1 MSRNQKKPMAA
12 GFKRLFNSKKGKQI
26 FPRALKSELQFESF
40 LPFVSLQADDKTI
53 LTRGGELIQCIR
65 VEGINS
71 MTASDREITLL
82 KEAVAELLA
91 QQGERYSVYI
101 HKISRPFKAYLA
113 PIEADSFA
121 KEVDAAWAEIVTGR
135 KLRDKTL
142 TICIVNRP
150 AGLLGTL
157 SAGDKIKEIFSRSR
171 KKDALQAFVSNKAQ
185 RMGELDETVG
195 VVVASLG
202 HMNARVLTGASGE
215 LVGFLEGI
223 GTGIELPAYPSNE
236 LGILARSICN
246 YRPTF
251 RGTRVHVTG
260 GVVPNRVGHVFT
272 IKNYPTGTF
281 PGMFDELNLPIDMVI
296 TNSFVPISDDRASE
310 LIRRNLEQRRGSGD
324 AAETD
329 QEKLREGRNKVA
341 SGLETLGSHH
351 MTVAIYAEDEKTLA
365 RAAADVRQI
374 AQETGTKIITEA
386 FAGQGHYFAQWPGN
400 ATYRARTGLISNQVF
415 AGMAA
420 LHRTPTGLTGDLLPW
435 RTPLTVFPTPEKSGF
450 LFSFHPAGEQDK
462 EPPAGHTVIFGP
474 SSGGKSVLISFLMT
488 QAQRIGA
495 RVFAFDY
502 LRGLEVQ
509 IEALGGS
516 YTTISPH
523 KPTGLN
529 PLFAETDMAGQAWL
543 SDWLTSLLNRTE
555 RPLSPVQ
562 TQQLHDAVVQT
573 ATAPDHLR
581 NFDRFPSL
589 FGYVDDNG
597 DLEQRVREWA
607 PGGRYGWVFGHNETD
622 NFALDQNVMGFDMTA
637 VLDSDNEKERTA
649 ILGYIFQRLE
659 RKLQDRHPT
668 IIVID
673 EAWNALGTEYFA
685 DKLERWLV
693 TARKLNAVVVMV
705 TQFPSQLEKSK
716 AGSAILQGVQTQIL
730 IPNRA
735 ASADSYAALQLNER
749 EMGIVLGP
757 PAGSRLALIRN
768 DLASVVVDVNLG
780 ALGESLKILG
790 GSKTGRAALDDY
802 RKRAEKKEV
811 TA

>member
-1 MSRNQKKPMAA
+1 MSRNQKKAMTA
-12 GFKRLFNSKKGKQI
+12 GFKRLFNSKQGKKV
-26 FPRALKSELQFESF
+26 FPRAMKDELQFEAF
-40 LPFVSLQADDKTI
+40 LPFVSLQADDKSV

-65 VEGINS
+65 VDGLNS
-71 MTASDREITLL
+71 MTSSDREITLL
-82 KEAVAELLA
+82 KEAIAELLA
-91 QQGERYSVYI
+91 QQGERYAVYV
-101 HKISRPFKAYLA
+101 HKISRPFKVSLTG
-113 PIEADSFA
+113 IETDGFA
-121 KEVDAAWAEIVTGR
+121 KEVDTAWAEVVAGR

-142 TICIVNRP
+142 TISIINRP
-150 AGLLGTL
+150 AGLFGSL
-157 SAGDKIKEIFSRSR
+157 SAGDKLKEIFSRSR
-171 KKDALQAFVSNKAQ
+171 KKDALQSFIANKAE
-185 RMGELDETVG
+185 RLNELDETVG
-195 VVVASLG
+195 VVLATLG
-202 HMNARVLTGASGE
+202 HLNARVLTGASGE

-223 GTGIELPAYPSNE
+223 GTGIELPAFPSNDM
-236 LGILARSICN
+236 GVLARSICN
-246 YRPTF
+246 YRTTF

-260 GVVPNRVGHVFT
+260 GVVSNRVGHVFT

-296 TNSFVPISDDRASE
+296 TNSFVPISDDKASE

-329 QEKLREGRNKVA
+329 QQMLREGRNKVS
-341 SGLETLGSHH
+341 SGLETLGYHH
-351 MTVAIYAEDEKTLA
+351 MTVAIYAEDEKILA

-400 ATYRARTGLISNQVF
+400 ATYRARTGLVSNQVF

-435 RTPLTVFPTPEKSGF
+435 RTPMTVFPTPEKSGF
-450 LFSFHPAGEQDK
+450 LFSFHPAGEADK

-488 QAQRIGA
+488 QAQRVGA
-495 RVFAFDY
+495 RIFAFDY

-529 PLFAETDMAGQAWL
+529 PLYAETDMAGQAWL
-543 SDWLTSLLNRTE
+543 SEWLTALLNRTD

-562 TQQLHDAVVQT
+562 TQQLHDAVVET
-573 ATAPDHLR
+573 AKAPNHLR
-581 NFDRFPSL
+581 NFNGFPSL
-589 FGYVDDNG
+589 FRHLDDSG
-597 DLEQRVREWA
+597 DLEQRVREWG
-607 PGGRYGWVFGHNETD
+607 PGGRYGWVFGGNETD

-659 RKLQDRHPT
+659 RKLQDRRPT

-685 DKLERWLV
+685 DKLEKWLV

-716 AGSAILQGVQTQIL
+716 AGAAILQGVQTQIL

-735 ASADSYAALQLNER
+735 ASADNYAALQLNDR
-749 EMGIVLGP
+749 EMGMVLGAP
-757 PAGSRLALIRN
+757 TGSRLALIRN
-768 DLASVVVDVNLG
+768 ASASVVVDVNLG

-802 RKRAEKKEV
+802 RQRADKKEV
-811 TA
+811 NA

>member
-1 MSRNQKKPMAA
+1 MSRNQKKAMTA
-12 GFKRLFNSKKGKQI
+12 GFKRLFNSKQGKKV
-26 FPRALKSELQFESF
+26 FPRAMKDELQFEAF

-65 VEGINS
+65 VDGLNS
-71 MTASDREITLL
+71 MTSSDREITLL
-82 KEAVAELLA
+82 KEAIAELLA
-91 QQGERYSVYI
+91 QQGERYAVYV
-101 HKISRPFKAYLA
+101 HKISRPFKVSLTG
-113 PIEADSFA
+113 IETDGFA
-121 KEVDAAWAEIVTGR
+121 KEVDTAWAEVVAGR

-142 TICIVNRP
+142 TISIINRP
-150 AGLLGTL
+150 AGLLGSL
-157 SAGDKIKEIFSRSR
+157 SAGDKLKEIFSRSR
-171 KKDALQAFVSNKAQ
+171 KKDALQSFIANKAE
-185 RMGELDETVG
+185 RLNELDETVG
-195 VVVASLG
+195 VVLATLG
-202 HMNARVLTGASGE
+202 HLNARVLTGVSGE

-223 GTGIELPAYPSNE
+223 GTGIELPAFPSNDM
-236 LGILARSICN
+236 GVLARSICN
-246 YRPTF
+246 YRTTF

-260 GVVPNRVGHVFT
+260 GVVSNRVGHVFT

-296 TNSFVPISDDRASE
+296 TNSFVPISDDKASE

-329 QEKLREGRNKVA
+329 QQMLREGRNKVS
-341 SGLETLGSHH
+341 SGLETLGYHH
-351 MTVAIYAEDEKTLA
+351 MTVAIYAEDEKILA

-400 ATYRARTGLISNQVF
+400 ATYRARTGLVSNQVF

-420 LHRTPTGLTGDLLPW
+420 LHRTSTGLTGDLLPW
-435 RTPLTVFPTPEKSGF
+435 RTPITVFPTPEKSGF
-450 LFSFHPAGEQDK
+450 LFSFHPAGEADK

-488 QAQRIGA
+488 QAQRVGA
-495 RVFAFDY
+495 RIFAFDY

-529 PLFAETDMAGQAWL
+529 PLYAETDLAGQAWL
-543 SDWLTSLLNRTE
+543 SEWLTSLLNRTD

-562 TQQLHDAVVQT
+562 TQQLHDAVVET
-573 ATAPDHLR
+573 AKAPDHLR
-581 NFDRFPSL
+581 NFNGFPAL
-589 FGYVDDNG
+589 FRHLDDSG
-597 DLEQRVREWA
+597 DLEQRVREWG

-659 RKLQDRHPT
+659 RKLQDRRPT

-685 DKLERWLV
+685 DKLEKWLV

-716 AGSAILQGVQTQIL
+716 AGAAILQGVQTQIL

-735 ASADSYAALQLNER
+735 ASADNYAALQLNDR
-749 EMGIVLGP
+749 ELGMVLGAP
-757 PAGSRLALIRN
+757 TGSRLALIRN
-768 DLASVVVDVNLG
+768 ASASVVVDVNLD

-790 GSKTGRAALDDY
+790 GSKTGRAALDEY
-802 RKRAEKKEV
+802 RQSADKKEV
-811 TA
+811 NA

>member
-1 MSRNQKKPMAA
+1 MSRNQKKAMTA
-12 GFKRLFNSKKGKQI
+12 GFKRLFNSKQGKKV
-26 FPRALKSELQFESF
+26 FPRAMKDELQFEAF

-65 VEGINS
+65 VDGLNS
-71 MTASDREITLL
+71 MTSSDREITLL
-82 KEAVAELLA
+82 KEAIAELLA
-91 QQGERYSVYI
+91 QQGERYAVYV
-101 HKISRPFKAYLA
+101 HKISRPFKVSLTG
-113 PIEADSFA
+113 IETDGFA
-121 KEVDAAWAEIVTGR
+121 KEVDTAWAEVVAGR

-142 TICIVNRP
+142 TISIINRP
-150 AGLLGTL
+150 AGLLGSL
-157 SAGDKIKEIFSRSR
+157 SAGDKLKEIFSRSR
-171 KKDALQAFVSNKAQ
+171 KKDALQSFIANKAE
-185 RMGELDETVG
+185 RLNELDETVG
-195 VVVASLG
+195 VVLATLG
-202 HMNARVLTGASGE
+202 HLNARVLTGVSGE

-223 GTGIELPAYPSNE
+223 GTGIELPAFPSNDM
-236 LGILARSICN
+236 GVLARSICN
-246 YRPTF
+246 YRTTF

-260 GVVPNRVGHVFT
+260 GVVSNRVGHVFT

-296 TNSFVPISDDRASE
+296 TNSFVPISDDKASE

-329 QEKLREGRNKVA
+329 QQMLREGRNKVS
-341 SGLETLGSHH
+341 SGLETLGYHH
-351 MTVAIYAEDEKTLA
+351 MTVAIYAEDEKILA

-400 ATYRARTGLISNQVF
+400 ATYRARTGLVSNQVF

-435 RTPLTVFPTPEKSGF
+435 RTPITVFPTPEKSGF
-450 LFSFHPAGEQDK
+450 LFSFHPAGEADK

-488 QAQRIGA
+488 QAQRVGA
-495 RVFAFDY
+495 RIFAFDY

-529 PLFAETDMAGQAWL
+529 PLYAETDLAGQAWL
-543 SDWLTSLLNRTE
+543 SEWLTSLLNRTD

-562 TQQLHDAVVQT
+562 TQQLHDAVVET
-573 ATAPDHLR
+573 AKAPDHLR
-581 NFDRFPSL
+581 NFNGFPAL
-589 FGYVDDNG
+589 FRHLDDSG
-597 DLEQRVREWA
+597 DLEQRVREWG

-659 RKLQDRHPT
+659 RKLQDRRPT

-685 DKLERWLV
+685 DKLEKWLV

-716 AGSAILQGVQTQIL
+716 AGAAILQGVQTQIL

-735 ASADSYAALQLNER
+735 ASADNYAALQLNDR
-749 EMGIVLGP
+749 ELGMVLGAP
-757 PAGSRLALIRN
+757 TGSRLALIRN
-768 DLASVVVDVNLG
+768 ASASVVVDVNLD

-790 GSKTGRAALDDY
+790 GSKTGRAALDEY
-802 RKRAEKKEV
+802 RQSADKKEV
-811 TA
+811 NA

>member
-1 MSRNQKKPMAA
+1 MSRNQKKAMPA
-12 GFKRLFNSKKGKQI
+12 GFKRLFSSQHGKMV
-26 FPRALKSELQFESF
+26 FPRAMKDELQFDAF
-40 LPFVSLQADDKTI
+40 LPFVSLQADDKTV

-65 VEGINS
+65 VDGLNS
-71 MTASDREITLL
+71 MTSSDRDIILL
-82 KEAVAELLA
+82 KDAVAEILA

-101 HKISRPFKAYLA
+101 HKISRPFKVSLTD
-113 PIEADSFA
+113 IEAEGFA
-121 KEVDAAWAEIVTGR
+121 QEVDAAWKDVVAGR
-135 KLRDKTL
+135 VLRDKTL
-142 TICIVNRP
+142 TISIINRP
-150 AGLLGTL
+150 AGLLGSL
-157 SAGDKIKEIFSRSR
+157 SAGDKLKELFSRSR
-171 KKDALQAFVSNKAQ
+171 KKDALQAFIANRAE
-185 RMGELDETVG
+185 RLTDLDETVG
-195 VVVASLG
+195 VVLATLG
-202 HMNARVLTGASGE
+202 HLSARVLTGASGE

-223 GTGIELPAYPSNE
+223 GTGVELPAFPSNE

-251 RGTRVHVTG
+251 RGTRVHVSG
-260 GVVPNRVGHVFT
+260 GVVSNRVGHVFT

-329 QEKLREGRNKVA
+329 QDKLREGRNRVA
-341 SGLETLGSHH
+341 SGLETLGYHH

-374 AQETGTKIITEA
+374 AQENGTKIITEA

-400 ATYRARTGLISNQVF
+400 ATYRARTGLVSNHVF

-420 LHRTPTGLTGDLLPW
+420 LHRSPTGLTGDVLPW
-435 RTPLTVFPTPEKSGF
+435 ATPLTVFPTPEKSGY
-450 LFSFHPAGEQDK
+450 LFSFHPTGEADK

-488 QAQRIGA
+488 QAQRVGA

-529 PLFAETDMAGQAWL
+529 PLYAERDTAGQAWL
-543 SDWLTSLLNRTE
+543 SEWLTALLNRPE

-562 TQQLHDAVVQT
+562 TQQLHNAVVET
-573 ATAPDHLR
+573 ARAPDHLR
-581 NFDRFPSL
+581 NFNGFPSL
-589 FGYVDDNG
+589 FSHLDDSG

-607 PGGRYGWVFGHNETD
+607 PAGRYGWVFGNNEVD
-622 NFALDQNVMGFDMTA
+622 NFALDKNVMGFDMTA

-673 EAWNALGTEYFA
+673 EAWNALATEYFA
-685 DKLERWLV
+685 DKLEKWLV

-716 AGSAILQGVQTQIL
+716 AGAAILQGVQTQIL
-730 IPNRA
+730 IPNRR
-735 ASADSYAALQLNER
+735 ASPDNYAALHLNDR
-749 EMGIVLGP
+749 EMGMVLGAP
-757 PAGSRLALIRN
+757 TGSRLALIRN
-768 DLASVVVDVNLG
+768 SSASVVVDVNLG
-780 ALGESLKILG
+780 ALGGTLNILG
-790 GSKTGRAALDDY
+790 GSKTGRAALDAY
-802 RKRAEKKEV
+802 QARTQKKEEI
-811 TA
+811 A